1 MSRDALLNREKL
13 CFDVLN
19 SLGSANYVL
28 VGGYAVSSFDFP
40 RLSVDL
46 DLVIQESEINTIKH
60 ILESRGF
67 SKTEELSGFD
77 QVYSGKFER
86 YKISSQLPVAVDLL
100 INAIKSR
107 QTNFS
112 YSFDYLM
119 KNSEVREVRGWAQG
133 LKSLNRIVDKE
144 LLLAL
149 KINSMRISDKRDVI
163 ALCYS
168 LPNTEKVFNHIKNCN
183 KEIILANLNSLLEM
197 LTNEKYK
204 DSIKGVFSIPDKI
217 LERTINNC
225 KNVLESLFVLL
236 NKI

>member
-1 MSRDALLNREKL
+1 MKIGMSRDALLNREKL

-149 KINSMRISDKRDVI
+149 KINSMR
-163 ALCYS
+163 
-168 LPNTEKVFNHIKNCN
+168 
-183 KEIILANLNSLLEM
+183 
-197 LTNEKYK
+197 
-204 DSIKGVFSIPDKI
+204 
-217 LERTINNC
+217 
-225 KNVLESLFVLL
+225 
-236 NKI
+236 